1 MQVRILPLTH
11 YNNGGSKMAVTG
23 LGSGEYAISFPGGF
37 TGEPESIKKTIN
49 SITKVNNGFIVEV
62 GCQEFVFH
70 TVKELTEAITL
81 FYTDFDKAKAKYL
94 EK

>member
-1 MQVRILPLTH
+1 MALTSSGFGEVILPNITFGAKPH
-11 YNNGGSKMAVTG
+11 Q
-23 LGSGEYAISFPGGF
+23 
-37 TGEPESIKKTIN
+37 KKTIN

-62 GCQEFVFH
+62 GCQKFTFH